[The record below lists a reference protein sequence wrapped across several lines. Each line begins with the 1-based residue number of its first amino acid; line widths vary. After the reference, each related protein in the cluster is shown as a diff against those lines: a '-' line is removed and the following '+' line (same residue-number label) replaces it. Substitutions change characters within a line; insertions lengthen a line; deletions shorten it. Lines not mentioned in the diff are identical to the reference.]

1 MAAILATEQQEFQL
15 KTLAELHP
23 VLSNI
28 NEVVVLDLETTGF
41 SLEKFADIIEIGAL
55 KLDVNNR
62 KVVSAFSQLIRPT
75 QSASIPSKITEL
87 TRITWQQLEN
97 QPYIEDVL
105 PVFYNFIGSLP
116 VVIHNAKFDWTR
128 FLLPGF
134 RQVGLH
140 ADNEVICSMNMAKEL
155 YPGLGRSGYN
165 LAALCKM
172 FGSSIEGHHRAY
184 VDCKWTA
191 ALFLKLLDK
200 YKEIYPYGEQGF
212 VSEKTRKNAQVDFT
226 QLKINR
232 INGYKSPN
240 KKIGQRIYVNT
251 NFGKLHYSI
260 LRHLWTVDE
269 LWTDENAPAQIWG
282 REILRNL
289 DMDID
294 EFVKRFSVA

>member
-23 VLSNI
+23 VLSNL
-28 NEVVVLDLETTGF
+28 NEVVVLDIETTGF

-75 QSASIPSKITEL
+75 QSASIPAKITEL

-105 PVFYNFIGSLP
+105 PVFYNFIGILP

-140 ADNEVICSMNMAKEL
+140 ADNEVICSMN
-155 YPGLGRSGYN
+155 
-165 LAALCKM
+165 C
-172 FGSSIEGHHRAY
+172 IRAWEEA
-184 VDCKWTA
+184 VIIW
-191 ALFLKLLDK
+191 LR
-200 YKEIYPYGEQGF
+200 F
-212 VSEKTRKNAQVDFT
+212 VRCLAQV
-226 QLKINR
+226 LKDIIER
-232 INGYKSPN
+232 MWIASGL
-240 KKIGQRIYVNT
+240 RR
-251 NFGKLHYSI
+251 YS
-260 LRHLWTVDE
+260 
-269 LWTDENAPAQIWG
+269 
-282 REILRNL
+282 
-289 DMDID
+289 
-294 EFVKRFSVA
+294 